1 VRSRIAIV
9 SRTTSQPIQ
18 AESVPSRACA
28 CGAVHHV
35 PVEAVVIGE
44 DAIEQLGSYA
54 RGRHWTRPFVV
65 MDANTEEAVGRRVV
79 RELSREKLTVR
90 ALCFPERQGLLADE
104 TSVARLESALQ
115 AVETDCLVAVGS
127 GVITD
132 ITRFVA
138 SRADREFVS
147 VPTAASMDGYASGVA
162 AMQFGGMKTT
172 FPATAP
178 VAIFADTVTVA
189 AAPPDM
195 ARSGLGDL
203 LGKATARVD
212 WLMSHALYGE
222 PFCAEVER
230 RVIEPVTESAANVAG
245 ILEQQPEA
253 VRQLLHGL
261 IESGV
266 AMAMVGSSRPASGCE
281 HHASHFWDLLASQGR
296 RSHAP
301 HGLQVGY
308 ATHFAMRLQRFAFGG
323 GVVALAA
330 PRLVGDGDG
339 TGPWFAGHEADVRAV
354 MGEKRRFVSE
364 HRSAWPTSRSQWRAV
379 QARATESMRL
389 FPLVAGALSAAGIPS
404 QPGFLDI
411 DGATLKTTFRWA
423 NRIRSRYTVLDF
435 LEGQGRLDEA
445 IDGILP

>member
-1 VRSRIAIV
+1 MCP
-9 SRTTSQPIQ
+9 TSSPPFP
-18 AESVPSRACA
+18 AGSVPPRACA

-44 DAIEQLGSYA
+44 DAIEQLGAWA
-54 RGRHWTRPFVV
+54 RGRHFTRPFVV

-79 RELSREKLTVR
+79 RELSGEKLTVR
-90 ALCFPERQGLLADE
+90 TLCFPERDGLLADE

-115 AVETDCLVAVGS
+115 AAEPDCLVAVGS

-132 ITRFVA
+132 VTRFVA
-138 SRADREFVS
+138 SRTGREFVS

-172 FPATAP
+172 FPAAAP

-230 RVIEPVTESAANVAG
+230 RVIDPVTKAAADVGQILAG
-245 ILEQQPEA
+245 QPEA

-308 ATHFAMRLQRFAFGG
+308 ATHFAMRLQQYAFGG
-323 GVVALAA
+323 GVVTLAA
-330 PRLVGDGDG
+330 PRLIGDGDG
-339 TGPWFAGHEADVRAV
+339 DGVDPWFAGHEADVRAV
-354 MGEKRRFVSE
+354 VEDKRRFASE
-364 HRSAWPTSRSQWRAV
+364 HRVAWPTSRSGWRAV
-379 QARATESMRL
+379 QARATEPMRL

-404 QPGFLDI
+404 QPGFLAL
-411 DGATLKTTFRWA
+411 DGATLRTTFRWA

-445 IDGILP
+445 IDVVLS